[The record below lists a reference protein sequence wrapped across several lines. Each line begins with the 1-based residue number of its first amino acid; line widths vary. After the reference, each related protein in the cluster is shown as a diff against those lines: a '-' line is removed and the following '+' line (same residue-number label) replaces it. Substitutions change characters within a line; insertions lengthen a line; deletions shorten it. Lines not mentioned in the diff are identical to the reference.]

1 MNGNYTQ
8 LYKLSKQIQR
18 ATPELEIYNPYKK
31 IIEKVAVKYHPSI
44 QNLFYELLQ
53 SMVRLRHLNSRKD
66 KITVSRDDVM
76 ITLNLMKQLL
86 LPVKEKEY
94 TDASLDT
101 YGLIIKFFG
110 DTYQPFTVMDV
121 YKQTKQSLST
131 VKRHLRELA
140 DSNIL
145 ERIPARKKYYY
156 KINK

>member
-18 ATPELEIYNPYKK
+18 VTPELHIYNPYKRM
-31 IIEKVAVKYHPSI
+31 IEKVAVKYHPSI
-44 QNLFYELLQ
+44 KNLFYELLQ
-53 SMVRLRHLNSRKD
+53 SMVRLHHLHSRKD
-66 KITVSRDDVM
+66 KITVTREDVM

-101 YGLIIKFFG
+101 YGLLIKLFG
-110 DTYQPFTVMDV
+110 NTYEPFTVMDV

-145 ERIPARKKYYY
+145 ERIPSRKKYYY
-156 KINK
+156 KFIK